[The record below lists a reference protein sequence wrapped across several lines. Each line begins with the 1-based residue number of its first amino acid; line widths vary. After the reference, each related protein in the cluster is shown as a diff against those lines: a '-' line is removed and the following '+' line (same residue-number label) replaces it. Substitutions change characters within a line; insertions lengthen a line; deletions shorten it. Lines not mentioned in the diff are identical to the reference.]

1 MAGGGRAGH
10 FPADLG
16 GKASYLSGLLFD
28 PWVLTALLG
37 ALVAAL
43 SWMAALTYLN
53 LSRAYPFMGL
63 SFGLVAIFSAIFF
76 AEPLGALKVAGVL
89 LIIFGIAVVA
99 SHSSGPHC
107 TVAAFNAPCHPSTRP
122 APARCDAGGVSCR
135 DRLGRRFDRE
145 TPAGA

>member
-1 MAGGGRAGH
+1 MGYVYVAVTLGLTVYGQLIVKWRVDRAGH

-37 ALVAAL
+37 ALIAAL

-89 LIIFGIAVVA
+89 LVMFGIAVV
-99 SHSSGPHC
+99 SQS
-107 TVAAFNAPCHPSTRP
+107 
-122 APARCDAGGVSCR
+122 
-135 DRLGRRFDRE
+135 
-145 TPAGA
+145 